1 MKVLT
6 TICRWLVGLLFIF
19 SGLIKANDP
28 LGLSFKMQEFFEK
41 WGMEFF
47 NNYSYTFAFAIN
59 IVEVLAGIGIIIA
72 WRSKFFTWL
81 LLLLIIFFTFLTSY
95 VLFSGKIHACGC
107 FGDCLPLT
115 PVQTFTKDIILLALV
130 LVILL
135 NVKKIQPLLT
145 TKISIGILAF
155 TLIATAGIEFYVS
168 KHLPFRDCLP
178 YKKGNNILEQMK
190 PPVGSVS
197 DSILITT
204 RYKKAGK
211 EIEIIGDNFPNDFDS
226 TYEFIE
232 GSQVQKIIRKGNNTP
247 KIANF
252 ALTTFNNNDST
263 QAILGLDKKYVLVF
277 VKEFKAATE
286 LSKQINLPALQEL
299 QKKGLPVFVVTSDVE
314 GAENI
319 VIKDVTFFK
328 CDVTEIKTAARVN
341 PTYFLMQGATIL
353 NKVAA
358 IDASSLL
365 N

>member
-41 WGMEFF
+41 WGMEFL
-47 NNYSYTFAFAIN
+47 NNYSYSFAFAIN
-59 IVEVLAGIGIIIA
+59 IVEVLAGVAIIIA
-72 WRSKFFTWL
+72 WRPKLFTWL
-81 LLLLIIFFTFLTSY
+81 LLLLILFFTFLTSY

-107 FGDCLPLT
+107 FGDCVPLT
-115 PVQTFTKDIILLALV
+115 PIQTFTKDIILLILI
-130 LVILL
+130 LVILFNL
-135 NVKKIQPLLT
+135 KNVQPLFNS
-145 TKISIGILAF
+145 KISISILVF
-155 TLIATAGIEFYVS
+155 TVAATGGIELYVA
-168 KHLPFRDCLP
+168 KHLPFMDCLP
-178 YKKGNNILEQMK
+178 YKKGNNILDQMK

-211 EIEIIGDNFPNDFDS
+211 EVEIIGDNFPSDFDS

-252 ALTTFNNNDST
+252 SLTTFGNVDTT
-263 QAILGLDKKYVLVF
+263 QAVLNSEKKYVMIF
-277 VKEFKAATE
+277 IKEFKSASE
-286 LSKQINLPALQEL
+286 ISDLINISALQDI

-314 GAENI
+314 GAANI
-319 VIKDVTFFK
+319 IMKDVIFLK
-328 CDVTEIKTAARVN
+328 CDATELKTAARVN

-353 NKVAA
+353 NKLAA
-358 IDASSLL
+358 TDANKLL